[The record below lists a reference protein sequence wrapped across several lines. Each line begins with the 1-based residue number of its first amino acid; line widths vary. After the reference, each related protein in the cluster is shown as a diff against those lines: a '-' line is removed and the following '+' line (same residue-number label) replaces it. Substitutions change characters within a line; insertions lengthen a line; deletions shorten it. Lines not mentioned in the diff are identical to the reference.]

1 MNSNGDGATRARET
15 GTLGKLMV
23 LLDLVTH
30 ADAPLRFT
38 DILALAG
45 QPRGTLHRQLSHL
58 VEEGLIELD
67 GDGRY
72 SPGLRLLDFAA
83 RSWAR
88 NEFRL
93 IAEPHLADLQRATGE
108 TVHLGVL
115 RGQSIIYLDK
125 VEGRQPVRMYSQIGN
140 ASPCYCTGV
149 GKAALS
155 LLPAEGLVDL
165 VAGLSFTSFTASTHV
180 SAETLLAEIREIAD
194 QGYAFDREEHE
205 AGICCVAA
213 PVWSEDRT
221 FMGAFRLPARPI
233 DCRWNFCT
241 NGPFRFSWRLGG
253 SWRACASVSVRAAEG
268 KIAIGPLLDAI
279 AEHAYDERDIEICRR
294 ITTTRTVREIYNQS
308 PAERSTLKPI
318 PPAIVVPPCN
328 RNTHSG
334 QVSQT
339 VCRQLC
345 RR

>member
-1 MNSNGDGATRARET
+1 MTLNSDSMAQTRET

-58 VEEGLIELD
+58 VEEGLLEFE

-72 SPGLRLLDFAA
+72 APGLRLLEFAA

-93 IAEPHLADLQRATGE
+93 IAEPHLADLQQATGE

-125 VEGRQPVRMYSQIGN
+125 VDGRQPVRMYSQIGN

-155 LLPAEGLVDL
+155 LLPADL
-165 VAGLSFTSFTASTHV
+165 LADLLAGLSFIRFTASTHL
-180 SAETLLAEIREIAD
+180 SAESLLAEIREIAN

-205 AGICCVAA
+205 AGIRCVAA
-213 PVWSEDRT
+213 PLWSQDRT
-221 FMGAFRLPARPI
+221 FIGGISITGPAYRLSMELLSQWAVPVQLAAGRI
-233 DCRWNFCT
+233 MEDMRI
-241 NGPFRFSWRLGG
+241 RLG
-253 SWRACASVSVRAAEG
+253 
-268 KIAIGPLLDAI
+268 P
-279 AEHAYDERDIEICRR
+279 RR
-294 ITTTRTVREIYNQS
+294 
-308 PAERSTLKPI
+308 
-318 PPAIVVPPCN
+318 
-328 RNTHSG
+328 
-334 QVSQT
+334 
-339 VCRQLC
+339 
-345 RR
+345 

>member
-1 MNSNGDGATRARET
+1 MNSNGESTAQARET

-45 QPRGTLHRQLSHL
+45 QPRGTLHRQLTHL
-58 VEEGLIELD
+58 VEEGLLELD

-72 SPGLRLLDFAA
+72 APGLRLLDFAA

-93 IAEPHLADLQRATGE
+93 IAEPHLRDLQQATGE

-155 LLPAEGLVDL
+155 LLPAENLVDL
-165 VAGLSFTSFTASTHV
+165 LAGLSFTSFTASTHV

-205 AGICCVAA
+205 AGIRCVAA

-221 FMGAFRLPARPI
+221 FMGGISITGPAYRLSMELLHQWVVPVQLAAVRI
-233 DCRWNFCT
+233 MEGMRV
-241 NGPFRFSWRLGG
+241 RLG
-253 SWRACASVSVRAAEG
+253 
-268 KIAIGPLLDAI
+268 P
-279 AEHAYDERDIEICRR
+279 RR
-294 ITTTRTVREIYNQS
+294 
-308 PAERSTLKPI
+308 
-318 PPAIVVPPCN
+318 
-328 RNTHSG
+328 
-334 QVSQT
+334 
-339 VCRQLC
+339 
-345 RR
+345 

>member
-1 MNSNGDGATRARET
+1 MLALLSRADKMMNSNSESMAQTRET

-58 VEEGLIELD
+58 VEEGLLELD
-67 GDGRY
+67 GEGRY
-72 SPGLRLLDFAA
+72 APGLRLLDFAA

-93 IAEPHLADLQRATGE
+93 IAEPHLADLQQATGE

-125 VEGRQPVRMYSQIGN
+125 VDGRQPVRMYSQIGN

-155 LLPAEGLVDL
+155 LLPADFLADL
-165 VAGLSFTSFTASTHV
+165 LAGLNFTRFTASTHL
-180 SAETLLAEIREIAD
+180 SAESLLAEIHEIGD

-205 AGICCVAA
+205 AGIRCVAA
-213 PVWSEDRT
+213 PLWSQDRSFIGGISITGPAYRLSMELLRQWAVPVQLAAGRIMEDMR
-221 FMGAFRLPARPI
+221 I
-233 DCRWNFCT
+233 
-241 NGPFRFSWRLGG
+241 RLG
-253 SWRACASVSVRAAEG
+253 
-268 KIAIGPLLDAI
+268 P
-279 AEHAYDERDIEICRR
+279 RR
-294 ITTTRTVREIYNQS
+294 
-308 PAERSTLKPI
+308 
-318 PPAIVVPPCN
+318 
-328 RNTHSG
+328 
-334 QVSQT
+334 
-339 VCRQLC
+339 
-345 RR
+345 